1 MKVIA
6 EKKLS
11 LYFDYRFY
19 TMLLR
24 TKDSN
29 LLIVDRKEIMLR
41 LNVYIRGYIIEL
53 GAILNQS

>member
-1 MKVIA
+1 
-6 EKKLS
+6 
-11 LYFDYRFY
+11 
-19 TMLLR
+19 
-24 TKDSN
+24 